1 MPDLDIREGD
11 LENFS
16 QKLSELSTEV
26 GGFVDKPSY
35 LSLVG
40 SAMDGGSSSQQAK
53 YAGGHIEEQLTALK
67 TSLATLADNVEA
79 AAKQFQVTE
88 EINQQAIQQV
98 MASIPEPC
106 PPKGPSKGE

>member
-11 LENFS
+11 LEKFS
-16 QKLSELSTEV
+16 QELSDLSTEV
-26 GGFVDKPSY
+26 GGFIDNPSY

-40 SAMDGGSSSQQAK
+40 SAMDGGSSGQQAK
-53 YAGGHIEEQLTALK
+53 YAGEHMEEQLTALK
-67 TSLATLADNVEA
+67 TSLATLADNVKA
-79 AAKQFQVTE
+79 AATQFRATE

>member
-1 MPDLDIREGD
+1 MPDLNIIQGD

-16 QKLSELSTEV
+16 QELSELSTEI
-26 GGFVDKPSY
+26 GGFVDNPSY
-35 LSLVG
+35 LSLVD
-40 SAMDGGSSSQQAK
+40 SAMDGGSSGQQAK

-67 TSLATLADNVEA
+67 TSLATLADNVKA
-79 AAKQFQVTE
+79 VANQFRETE